1 MNFGPSI
8 TNIKNEAEAP
18 NLVFADVINQRIL
31 ESTFPY
37 YGFLLAIINHR
48 QTDDNRTEKNHTKT
62 DLISGTRNSIQ
73 MKNLVFT
80 SSLSFI
86 KLGMWRCLILII
98 RCN

>member
-8 TNIKNEAEAP
+8 TNIKKEAEAP

-48 QTDDNRTEKNHTKT
+48 QTDDNRT
-62 DLISGTRNSIQ
+62 
-73 MKNLVFT
+73 
-80 SSLSFI
+80 
-86 KLGMWRCLILII
+86 
-98 RCN
+98 